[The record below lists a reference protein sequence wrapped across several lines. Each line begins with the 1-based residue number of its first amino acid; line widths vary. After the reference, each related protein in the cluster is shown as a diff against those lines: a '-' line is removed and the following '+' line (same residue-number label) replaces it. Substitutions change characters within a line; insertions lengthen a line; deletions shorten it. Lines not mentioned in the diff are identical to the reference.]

1 MHDKPAEKQDSFKA
15 KAAYGFADI
24 YGGGAFVVIST
35 FFTVFL
41 TKALGMAPA
50 LAGTIPLIGK
60 VWDAVTDPI
69 MGNIADRTRSRFG
82 AKRFY
87 ILIGSFISALTFALM
102 WVPFHAGTMAMYIFY
117 VLMYMLFSTGFTIVM
132 VPYNGLLPD
141 MIDDYRRRSAYTS
154 VRMAFSAFGAIVAGL
169 IPTLLIKDNTNASQ
183 YCMVGLLF
191 AVLFLI
197 VILIT
202 FAGTW
207 EKQKEPVKVSLKD
220 SFRQAFSVFRSRS
233 FRLLIGIFLCGQGA
247 ADFFTGLAVYYVDD
261 VLNAYGGGRFT
272 ILMGV
277 LLLSQFAGMLIFSA
291 LSTKKNKEW
300 PLLVS
305 YPIRIIATL
314 CLLFF
319 SHEGASYIIILVLSF
334 FIGISM
340 AGTTT
345 TIYSILADLADVD
358 ELITGVSRPAT
369 VSAMATFARK
379 VATGLAS
386 AVIGLLLALVGYSE
400 TLASTGA
407 RQAASTQ
414 HGIALIFVIV
424 PCVLSTAAYLFT
436 RRFPMKE
443 KEFAIVQK
451 ELARR
456 KGLDTSII
464 SEQEKQV
471 CQAVTGMP
479 YEKLYCADNAQRRN
493 QK

>member
-1 MHDKPAEKQDSFKA
+1 MKEKKKNVSEDSFRS

-41 TKALGMAPA
+41 TKALGMPTA

-69 MGNIADRTRSRFG
+69 MGNIADRTKSRFG
-82 AKRFY
+82 PKRFY
-87 ILIGSFISALTFALM
+87 ILIGSFISAITFALM
-102 WVPFHAGTMAMYIFY
+102 WVPFHASNTAMYLFY

-141 MIDDYRRRSAYTS
+141 MIDDYHRRAAYSS
-154 VRMAFSAFGAIVAGL
+154 VRMAFSAFGSILAGL
-169 IPTLLIKDNTNASQ
+169 IPTLMIKDNTNASQ
-183 YCMVGLLF
+183 YFKVGLVF
-191 AVLFLI
+191 AILFLI
-197 VILIT
+197 VILLT

-207 EKQKEPVKVSLKD
+207 EKQKQPVKVSMKD
-220 SFRQAFSVFRSRS
+220 SFRQAFSVYRSRS

-277 LLLSQFAGMLIFSA
+277 LLVSQFLGMILFSTM
-291 LSTKKNKEW
+291 STKKNKEW

-314 CLLFF
+314 ALLFF
-319 SHEGASYIIILVLSF
+319 SHEGSSFLMILILSF

-345 TIYSILADLADVD
+345 TIYAILSDLADVD

-386 AVIGLLLALVGYSE
+386 AIIGILLAMVGYDE
-400 TLASTGA
+400 VLASSGA
-407 RQAASTQ
+407 RQSAFTQ
-414 HGIALIFVIV
+414 HGIAAIFIIV
-424 PCVLSTAAYLFT
+424 PCILMTAAYIFT

-443 KEFAIVQK
+443 AEFQIVRK
-451 ELARR
+451 ELDRR

-464 SEQEKQV
+464 SEHEKQV
-471 CQAVTGMP
+471 CQEVTGIP
-479 YEKLYCADNAQRRN
+479 YENLYHRDNV
-493 QK
+493 